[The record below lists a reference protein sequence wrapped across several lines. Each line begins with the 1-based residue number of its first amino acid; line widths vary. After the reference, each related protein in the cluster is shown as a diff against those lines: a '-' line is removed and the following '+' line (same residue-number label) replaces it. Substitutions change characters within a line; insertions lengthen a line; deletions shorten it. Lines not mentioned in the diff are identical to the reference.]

1 MKLLGLLQLAVAIYA
16 IVMILQ
22 SSAETGAKVLWVLL
36 VLIVPLIG
44 LIIWAL
50 MGTRVP
56 PEALTFFGGHR
67 GHRSIP
73 CGLLPGTQCLQ
84 VAVR

>member
-1 MKLLGLLQLAVAIYA
+1 MKFLGLLQLAVAIYA
-16 IVMILQ
+16 IVMIIQ

-50 MGTRVP
+50 MG
-56 PEALTFFGGHR
+56 
-67 GHRSIP
+67 
-73 CGLLPGTQCLQ
+73 PGSPLK
-84 VAVR
+84 R

>member
-50 MGTRVP
+50 MG
-56 PEALTFFGGHR
+56 
-67 GHRSIP
+67 
-73 CGLLPGTQCLQ
+73 PGSPLK
-84 VAVR
+84 R

>member
-16 IVMILQ
+16 IVMIIQ

-50 MGTRVP
+50 MGP
-56 PEALTFFGGHR
+56 LSLIH
-67 GHRSIP
+67 I
-73 CGLLPGTQCLQ
+73 
-84 VAVR
+84 

>member
-1 MKLLGLLQLAVAIYA
+1 MSMKLLGLLQLAVAIYA
-16 IVMILQ
+16 IVMSIQ

-50 MGTRVP
+50 MG
-56 PEALTFFGGHR
+56 
-67 GHRSIP
+67 
-73 CGLLPGTQCLQ
+73 PGSPLK
-84 VAVR
+84 R

>member
-1 MKLLGLLQLAVAIYA
+1 MSMKLLGLLQLAVAIYA
-16 IVMILQ
+16 IVMIIQ

-50 MGTRVP
+50 MG
-56 PEALTFFGGHR
+56 
-67 GHRSIP
+67 
-73 CGLLPGTQCLQ
+73 PGSPLK
-84 VAVR
+84 R

>member
-16 IVMILQ
+16 IVMIIQ

-44 LIIWAL
+44 LIIWGL
-50 MGTRVP
+50 MG
-56 PEALTFFGGHR
+56 
-67 GHRSIP
+67 
-73 CGLLPGTQCLQ
+73 PGSTLKG
-84 VAVR
+84 

>member
-1 MKLLGLLQLAVAIYA
+1 MKLLGLLQLAVAIYV
-16 IVMILQ
+16 IVMIIQ

-50 MGTRVP
+50 MG
-56 PEALTFFGGHR
+56 
-67 GHRSIP
+67 
-73 CGLLPGTQCLQ
+73 PGSPLK
-84 VAVR
+84 R

>member
-16 IVMILQ
+16 IVMIIQ

-50 MGTRVP
+50 MG
-56 PEALTFFGGHR
+56 
-67 GHRSIP
+67 
-73 CGLLPGTQCLQ
+73 PGSPLK
-84 VAVR
+84 R

>member
-1 MKLLGLLQLAVAIYA
+1 MSMKLLGLLQLAVAIYA

-50 MGTRVP
+50 MG
-56 PEALTFFGGHR
+56 
-67 GHRSIP
+67 
-73 CGLLPGTQCLQ
+73 PGSPLK
-84 VAVR
+84 R

>member
-1 MKLLGLLQLAVAIYA
+1 MSMKLLGLLQLAVAIYA
-16 IVMILQ
+16 IVMIIQ

-50 MGTRVP
+50 MW
-56 PEALTFFGGHR
+56 
-67 GHRSIP
+67 
-73 CGLLPGTQCLQ
+73 PGSP
-84 VAVR
+84 

>member
-1 MKLLGLLQLAVAIYA
+1 MSMKLLGLLQLAVAIYA
-16 IVMILQ
+16 IVMIIQ

-50 MGTRVP
+50 IG
-56 PEALTFFGGHR
+56 
-67 GHRSIP
+67 
-73 CGLLPGTQCLQ
+73 PGSPLK
-84 VAVR
+84 R

>member
-16 IVMILQ
+16 IVMIIQ

-50 MGTRVP
+50 MG
-56 PEALTFFGGHR
+56 
-67 GHRSIP
+67 
-73 CGLLPGTQCLQ
+73 PGSPLN
-84 VAVR
+84 R

>member
-1 MKLLGLLQLAVAIYA
+1 
-16 IVMILQ
+16 MIIQ

-50 MGTRVP
+50 MG
-56 PEALTFFGGHR
+56 
-67 GHRSIP
+67 
-73 CGLLPGTQCLQ
+73 PGSPLK
-84 VAVR
+84 R